1 LTVGGENSALQVL
14 DEAAPWNR
22 STLGDAAGIT
32 PSPAAVRQ
40 NHEPASTL
48 RTADQLTLYQTVRML
63 DARMRPSRLIAG
75 TPKKTA
81 VAATIRSGMSGTSS
95 RGTCRIAST
104 TSTVNGTSSIT

>member
-1 LTVGGENSALQVL
+1 MASHSPIEQHAQRPGVALTVGGENSALQVL

-48 RTADQLTLYQTVRML
+48 RTADQLTLYQTV
-63 DARMRPSRLIAG
+63 
-75 TPKKTA
+75 
-81 VAATIRSGMSGTSS
+81 
-95 RGTCRIAST
+95 
-104 TSTVNGTSSIT
+104 